1 MLCDGKPVAACSQ
14 AFIIAF
20 EFQPSVNQVNNK
32 ENYDELKNFVSEI
45 LGSQFDFIA
54 ILASEWPNMRNKFIE
69 LKRAGEL
76 PSAKP
81 IILKHL
87 QISDNATIETNEVQ
101 LSEAEAFG
109 KKLFGDLVEIKK
121 EN

>member
-1 MLCDGKPVAACSQ
+1 
-14 AFIIAF
+14 
-20 EFQPSVNQVNNK
+20 
-32 ENYDELKNFVSEI
+32 
-45 LGSQFDFIA
+45 
-54 ILASEWPNMRNKFIE
+54 MRNKFIE

-87 QISDNATIETNEVQ
+87 QISNNETIETNEVQ